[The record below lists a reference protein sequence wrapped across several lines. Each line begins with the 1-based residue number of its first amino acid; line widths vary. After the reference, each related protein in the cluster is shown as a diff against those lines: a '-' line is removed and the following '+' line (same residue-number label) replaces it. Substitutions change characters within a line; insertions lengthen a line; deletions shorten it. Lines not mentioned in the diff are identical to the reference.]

1 MKTTL
6 IITGSLLISLLI
18 YKLTNKTKQR
28 AMTIK
33 SNEALEKKGVKV
45 LTLKKYLKTYNFKG
59 KYRKVPSIQ

>member
-6 IITGSLLISLLI
+6 IITGLLLISLLI

-28 AMTIK
+28 GMTIIN
-33 SNEALEKKGVKV
+33 NEVPEKKGVKV
-45 LTLKKYLKTYNFKG
+45 LTLKKYIKIYNFKG